1 MDDKLSLIDT
11 SEALDDGASMME
23 LLRKVLLASVGA
35 VSVAQEEIEAFVN
48 RLIERGEIAEADGRQ
63 LLGDIREQSADQQEE
78 TRVEKEKRLDRALKR
93 ANIPTKSDIAALGER
108 ITQLTEQVDDL
119 LNAADR

>member
-11 SEALDDGASMME
+11 SEALDDGAFMME